1 MNLEPC
7 TTEAQPADGFTL
19 DGREVIL
26 IDTPGSDD
34 TSKNDTDILKMITA
48 FLAAK

>member
-7 TTEAQPADGFTL
+7 TTEVQPADGFTL

-34 TSKNDTDILKMITA
+34 NILKMITA